1 MGLIAFMVLCATL
14 MAVMQAEG
22 LRWGPKALVRQ
33 QGSLRLQQLYCGD
46 EDAPVLTEDVKSDMN
61 SGDKNEGGVS
71 AEIKLKLVSAK
82 DKGGIKYLEDGTQYI
97 MCSQCKSSFLYD
109 EEQFGAKGRKVKCGV
124 CEKEWFQSGNR
135 VLTTDKNNSLMGMT
149 EEKVAEIRKSIDMR
163 NWPRFPKTD
172 RIGVFVG
179 NLPYNYDEKEIG
191 EIFAEYGITN
201 ISLVRDPTGLSKGF
215 AFVETANP
223 KDAEKMIEEMHHFN
237 TDEERRLTVRL
248 ATQPGQ
254 RAGGGRREG
263 GGGGGDRNNGGGE
276 KRVWQKRG
284 R

>member
-1 MGLIAFMVLCATL
+1 MSTT
-14 MAVMQAEG
+14 
-22 LRWGPKALVRQ
+22 K
-33 QGSLRLQQLYCGD
+33 
-46 EDAPVLTEDVKSDMN
+46 
-61 SGDKNEGGVS
+61 
-71 AEIKLKLVSAK
+71 
-82 DKGGIKYLEDGTQYI
+82 YI

-135 VLTTDKNNSLMGMT
+135 VLTTDKSNSLMGMT
-149 EEKVAEIRKSIDMR
+149 EEKVAEVRKSIDMR

-254 RAGGGRREG
+254 RAGGGGGGGRREG
-263 GGGGGDRNNGGGE
+263 REGGGDRNNGGAE
-276 KRVWQKRG
+276 KRVWQKRN

>member
-1 MGLIAFMVLCATL
+1 MRASLVTITLTIMIAFT
-14 MAVMQAEG
+14 EG
-22 LRWGPKALVRQ
+22 LRIGLLSKGRQ
-33 QGSLRLQQLYCGD
+33 ARTLCLQRLYGSD
-46 EDAPVLTEDVKSDMN
+46 SDAPVTENAVENTDKS
-61 SGDKNEGGVS
+61 SGVE
-71 AEIKLKLVSAK
+71 LKLVSAK
-82 DKGGIKYLEDGTQYI
+82 VKGGIKFMDDGTQYI
-97 MCSQCKSSFLYD
+97 MCSQCKSSYVYD
-109 EEQFGAKGRKVKCGV
+109 EEIFGTKGRKVKCGV
-124 CEKEWFQSGNR
+124 CDKEWFQSGNR
-135 VLTTDKNNSLMGMT
+135 VLTTDKSNSLMGMT
-149 EEKVAEIRKSIDMR
+149 EEKVAEIRSSIEKR

-201 ISLVRDPTGLSKGF
+201 ISLVRDPAGLSKGF

-248 ATQPGQ
+248 ATQSGQ
-254 RAGGGRREG
+254 RGGGGRDGPG
-263 GGGGGDRNNGGGE
+263 GVR
-276 KRVWQKRG
+276 KAWQKRD